1 MSGINIVDVEASGLH
16 PESYPI
22 EIAVLVDGRMHAW
35 LIAPEPEWTFWD
47 ETAEGM
53 HGIAREQLIDTGLD
67 ALQVARELNDVLE
80 RGNGTLYSD
89 AAPWDGEWIGIL
101 FDAVGLQRSFQVLQ
115 IERLMTEAQRSAF
128 HEISES
134 LAASGKYRTHRAE
147 SDVRMIHAA
156 YRRALGLDGRR

>member
-1 MSGINIVDVEASGLH
+1 MSAINIVDVEASGLH
-16 PESYPI
+16 PDSYPI

-35 LIAPEPEWTFWD
+35 LIAPEPDWTYWD

-53 HGIAREQLIDTGLD
+53 HGIARKELIESGID

-80 RGNGTLYSD
+80 RSNGTLYSD
-89 AAPWDGEWIGIL
+89 AAPWDAEWIATL
-101 FDAVGLQRSFQVLQ
+101 FAAVGLERSFQVLQ

-128 HEISES
+128 HEISQS
-134 LAASGKYRTHRAE
+134 LAESGDYQTHRAE

-156 YRRALGLDGRR
+156 YHQALGLDGRR